1 MGRYKVLEA
10 IGEGSFGKVFRGECR
25 DTQRIVAL
33 KFIPKHLK
41 GDSELS
47 SLRRECEIQRGLFH
61 PNIVLMLDSFETE
74 REVVAVSEYVPQQLC
89 ALLQTNGTMNET
101 MVRAIACNL
110 VSALYYLHS
119 HRIVHRDIKPQNIL
133 LTESGV
139 AKLCDFGFSKKMEI
153 NTYVLE
159 SIKGTPLYMA
169 PELIEQQPYD
179 QKADLWSL
187 GCILFELL
195 TGTPPFCTNSIV
207 HLIEMVRTK
216 PVQWP
221 SGCSRNCIDFLQGLL
236 QKDQDKRLEWPDVLQ
251 HPWVSSGITVV
262 PHNPMIATLTS
273 PLTQSQQ
280 QVKEH
285 QKQQLVKRNMGHP
298 NLLPKALS
306 RKFFS
311 EAQVVPELEVVK
323 LDTHDD
329 SATISA
335 HPCPLSSTSAEKM
348 SSSFNVHSK
357 GRSHDLLQD
366 NGDVKQTLTWFP
378 HGHQNS
384 ALPPA
389 QRINEVRGDDN
400 NDEALRREQDFR
412 VPEDICSHDTRKSS
426 GTSRRDSKISSD
438 QLDDRT
444 ENRSNS
450 QVTTQSMKKTETLG
464 LAIGES
470 EIQEDEW
477 IHFLNQSIADIMGGN
492 FDVYTQPGEL
502 ALFVSP
508 LRNSTC
514 PFSVA
519 EKIAVF
525 FMLPFVLKPGE
536 DLLSEIC
543 QSFLQHKVVCN
554 LIFACKQMK
563 KESSEKNELN
573 KAQVDAMNQMLLVIC
588 HLVHLDS
595 PLGSKF
601 LNQLCEAICVL
612 ECHAILGQTL
622 LSPAASSQLLAS
634 ILAILTQILRSED
647 PPPGVELDGVVR
659 AVVATASVST
669 ADAATEDKPEETAL
683 RFLLMSLLTHTASLV
698 RCRCSTLLAY
708 LTLRCSTLVSSA
720 LTGQHKV
727 LCDLINL
734 ENDSS
739 REVCRAASF
748 ALTRLQQHTSLLK
761 QPA

>member
-41 GDSELS
+41 GDSELI

-89 ALLQTNGTMNET
+89 ALLQANGALNEV
-101 MVRAIACNL
+101 MVRGIACNL

-133 LTESGV
+133 LTESGT

-221 SGCSRNCIDFLQGLL
+221 TGCSRNCVDFLQGLL

-251 HPWVSSGITVV
+251 HPWVSTGITVV
-262 PHNPMIATLTS
+262 PHNPRIASLTS

-285 QKQQLVKRNMGHP
+285 QKQQLVLRNMGQP

-306 RKFFS
+306 RKYFS
-311 EAQVVPELEVVK
+311 EAQVVPDLEAMK
-323 LDTHDD
+323 LDAPKDNTTGVACQ
-329 SATISA
+329 SRVKESIFGEK
-335 HPCPLSSTSAEKM
+335 LSSSLNNLPKI
-348 SSSFNVHSK
+348 SSPEV
-357 GRSHDLLQD
+357 LQD
-366 NGDVKQTLTWFP
+366 TTENKQTLTWFP
-378 HGHQNS
+378 HGSATSNASAQREIECMSGTEIKQSEGKDYNS
-384 ALPPA
+384 AENIQCTA
-389 QRINEVRGDDN
+389 D
-400 NDEALRREQDFR
+400 
-412 VPEDICSHDTRKSS
+412 RKSS
-426 GTSRRDSKISSD
+426 GTSRRDSRVSSEL
-438 QLDDRT
+438 LDDKT
-444 ENRSNS
+444 ENLS
-450 QVTTQSMKKTETLG
+450 VAPTVTQSMKKTETLG
-464 LAIGES
+464 LAAIES
-470 EIQEDEW
+470 DIQEEEW
-477 IHFLNQSIADIMGGN
+477 IHFLHQTIADVMGGN

-502 ALFVSP
+502 AMFVSP

-514 PFSVA
+514 PLQVA
-519 EKIAVF
+519 EKIAIF
-525 FMLPFVLKPGE
+525 FMLPFVLKPDE
-536 DLLSEIC
+536 DVLSEIC
-543 QSFLQHKVVCN
+543 NGYLQHKVVCN
-554 LIFACKQMK
+554 LIYACKQVK
-563 KESSEKNELN
+563 KESPASTVSDDLEKEQIE
-573 KAQVDAMNQMLLVIC
+573 AINQMLLVVC
-588 HLVHLDS
+588 HLVHLDQ
-595 PLGSKF
+595 PLSTRF

-612 ECHAILGQTL
+612 ECQTILGQCL
-622 LSPAASSQLLAS
+622 LCSAASSQLLAS
-634 ILAILTQILRSED
+634 ILAIMTQILRSDD
-647 PPPGVELDGVVR
+647 PSPGVELDGIVR
-659 AVVATASVST
+659 SIIAAAAPVS
-669 ADAATEDKPEETAL
+669 ATEQNSEETAL
-683 RFLLMSLLTHTASLV
+683 RFLLMSLLTHTAALV
-698 RCRCSTLLAY
+698 RSRCSTLLAH
-708 LTLRCSTLVSSA
+708 LTSRCSALVSRSLA
-720 LTGQHKV
+720 GQHKV

-734 ENDSS
+734 ENDPNRS
-739 REVCRAASF
+739 VCKAASF
-748 ALTRLQQHTSLLK
+748 ALTRLQQHTTLLK

>member
-41 GDSELS
+41 GDSELI

-89 ALLQTNGTMNET
+89 ALLQANGALNEV
-101 MVRAIACNL
+101 MVRGIACNL

-133 LTESGV
+133 LTESGT

-221 SGCSRNCIDFLQGLL
+221 TGCSRNCVDFLQGLL

-251 HPWVSSGITVV
+251 HPWVSTGITVV
-262 PHNPMIATLTS
+262 PHNPRIASLTS

-285 QKQQLVKRNMGHP
+285 QKQQLVLRNMGQP

-306 RKFFS
+306 RKYFS
-311 EAQVVPELEVVK
+311 EAQVVPDLEAMK
-323 LDTHDD
+323 LD
-329 SATISA
+329 A
-335 HPCPLSSTSAEKM
+335 PK
-348 SSSFNVHSK
+348 
-357 GRSHDLLQD
+357 D
-366 NGDVKQTLTWFP
+366 N
-378 HGHQNS
+378 
-384 ALPPA
+384 
-389 QRINEVRGDDN
+389 
-400 NDEALRREQDFR
+400 
-412 VPEDICSHDTRKSS
+412 
-426 GTSRRDSKISSD
+426 
-438 QLDDRT
+438 
-444 ENRSNS
+444 
-450 QVTTQSMKKTETLG
+450 TTG
-464 LAIGES
+464 
-470 EIQEDEW
+470 
-477 IHFLNQSIADIMGGN
+477 
-492 FDVYTQPGEL
+492 
-502 ALFVSP
+502 
-508 LRNSTC
+508 
-514 PFSVA
+514 VA
-519 EKIAVF
+519 
-525 FMLPFVLKPGE
+525 
-536 DLLSEIC
+536 S
-543 QSFLQHKVVCN
+543 
-554 LIFACKQMK
+554 
-563 KESSEKNELN
+563 
-573 KAQVDAMNQMLLVIC
+573 
-588 HLVHLDS
+588 
-595 PLGSKF
+595 
-601 LNQLCEAICVL
+601 
-612 ECHAILGQTL
+612 
-622 LSPAASSQLLAS
+622 ASSQLLAS
-634 ILAILTQILRSED
+634 ILAIMTQILRSDD
-647 PPPGVELDGVVR
+647 PSPGVELDGIVR
-659 AVVATASVST
+659 SIIAAAAPVS
-669 ADAATEDKPEETAL
+669 ATEQNSEETAL
-683 RFLLMSLLTHTASLV
+683 RFLLMSLLTHTAALV
-698 RCRCSTLLAY
+698 RSRCSTLLAH
-708 LTLRCSTLVSSA
+708 LTSRCSALVSRSLA
-720 LTGQHKV
+720 GQHKV

-734 ENDSS
+734 ENDPNRS
-739 REVCRAASF
+739 VCKAASF
-748 ALTRLQQHTSLLK
+748 ALTRLQQHTTLLK